1 MARWGIVSTGNISHQ
16 FAQGL
21 LHTKGAVIAAAAS
34 RDIDTA
40 QDFAAKY
47 GAKKCYGSYKDMACD
62 EDIDIIYIGTP
73 NSVHIENALMFLEA
87 GRAVVCE
94 KPLASNARETKAMIE
109 KAREKKVFL
118 MEAIW
123 TRFFPAFIKA
133 LYWIEQGYIGKPK
146 MVHGVFGY
154 GGKEKNRWR
163 FSRDMAGGA
172 LMDVGIYPLSLA
184 FAVLGKNPSGLS
196 VSGKLE
202 RGVDIYNSF
211 TLTYEDGGIAVLS
224 SAIDLQ
230 LQNIAIISGTK
241 GQIKIGE
248 GGEWWH
254 PQRAELITHG
264 GGGEVFDEPYPSTGF
279 QFEAAE
285 VQSCIEQGL
294 CEAPRLTLDESLAI
308 ARTMDKL
315 RREMGVI
322 FDADK

>member
-1 MARWGIVSTGNISHQ
+1 MARWGIVSTGSISQQ

-21 LHTKGAVIAAAAS
+21 LHTKGAIIAAAAS

-40 QDFAAKY
+40 RYFADQY
-47 GAKKCYGSYKDMACD
+47 GAKKYYGSYEEMAKDD
-62 EDIDIIYIGTP
+62 DIDVIYIGTP
-73 NSVHIENALMFLEA
+73 NNMHHDNTMMFLEA

-94 KPLASNARETKAMIE
+94 KPLASNAREVQAMID
-109 KAREKKVFL
+109 KAREKKLFF

-123 TRFFPAFIKA
+123 TRFFPAFRKA
-133 LYWIEQGYIGKPK
+133 LYWIEQGYIGKPQ
-146 MVHGVFGY
+146 MIHAVFGY
-154 GGKEKNRWR
+154 DGKDKNKWR
-163 FSRDMAGGA
+163 FSRDMAGGS

-184 FAVLGKNPSGLS
+184 FAVLGQNPSGLFAA
-196 VSGKLE
+196 GELE

-211 TLTYEDGGIAVLS
+211 TLTYKDGGIAVLS
-224 SAIDLQ
+224 SAIGLQ
-230 LQNIAIISGTK
+230 LENTAIISGTK

-254 PQRAELITHG
+254 PCRAELTVFG
-264 GGGEVFDEPYPSTGF
+264 GGGEVFDEPYPSTGL

-285 VQSCIEQGL
+285 VQRCIEQGL
-294 CEAPRLTLDESLAI
+294 MQAPQMTLDESLAI

-315 RREMGVI
+315 RAEMGVV